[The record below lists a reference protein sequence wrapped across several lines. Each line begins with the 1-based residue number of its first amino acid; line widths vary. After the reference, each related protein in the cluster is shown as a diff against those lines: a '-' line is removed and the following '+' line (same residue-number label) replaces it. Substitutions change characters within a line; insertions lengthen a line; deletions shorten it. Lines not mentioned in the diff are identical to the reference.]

1 MPLTTLV
8 TSGCSSVATPVVPP
22 CSFDQSVLDF
32 IEVDLRFALGCFS
45 EGNDSDFII
54 GLRMSDRNGHPSQQA
69 KGNETLF
76 TISKARV
83 FKRKCESLEHK
94 CRVNKVQTMLLQ
106 VEGAFAL

>member
-1 MPLTTLV
+1 
-8 TSGCSSVATPVVPP
+8 
-22 CSFDQSVLDF
+22 
-32 IEVDLRFALGCFS
+32 
-45 EGNDSDFII
+45 
-54 GLRMSDRNGHPSQQA
+54 MSDRNGHPSQQA